1 MRDARRSISENRGYE
16 LAERFLMDLNQSYH
30 LLPDDAPRD
39 QLTAIY
45 GPCNNDTPRSYGAV
59 EIDYSD
65 FFTYAVILPA
75 EWPREGTVYLEVL
88 VNKYSEHVH
97 VHYAPHMKKRD
108 RPRDT

>member
-1 MRDARRSISENRGYE
+1 MRNERRSISENRGYE
-16 LAERFLMDLNQSYH
+16 LAERFLKNLGQGYQ

-45 GPCNNDTPRSYGAV
+45 GPCNNDIPRSYGAV

-65 FFTYAVILPA
+65 FFTYAVILPS
-75 EWPREGTVYLEVL
+75 ERPRDGTVYLEVL

-97 VHYAPHMKKRD
+97 VHYAPYMKKRD
-108 RPRDT
+108 NPRNA